1 MSFFKRRS
9 VVDEPNSDDEQ
20 DDTIDPELRL
30 RTVRTAASAIEES
43 IKSEQRAERRKS
55 MRKSRS
61 RFNFTTSRSR
71 QERKPQEPPPGAS
84 SSAPAPSTTIPGNRR
99 NVYVNH
105 PLSAMEAD
113 HDGEPKITYAR
124 NKVRTTSA
132 YSVRFVACLYSCPTE
147 YTVLTFIPKNLYE
160 QFRRIANLFFLTLV
174 ILQCERSPSL

>member
-9 VVDEPNSDDEQ
+9 VVDEPNSDDEH

-55 MRKSRS
+55 MRKTRS
-61 RFNFTTSRSR
+61 RFNFTTRSR
-71 QERKPQEPPPGAS
+71 QERKLQEAAAGGS
-84 SSAPAPSTTIPGNRR
+84 TSAPAPSTTTQGSRR
-99 NVYVNH
+99 NVYVNQ

-132 YSVRFVACLYSCPTE
+132 YTVRFVACLY
-147 YTVLTFIPKNLYE
+147 
-160 QFRRIANLFFLTLV
+160 
-174 ILQCERSPSL
+174 